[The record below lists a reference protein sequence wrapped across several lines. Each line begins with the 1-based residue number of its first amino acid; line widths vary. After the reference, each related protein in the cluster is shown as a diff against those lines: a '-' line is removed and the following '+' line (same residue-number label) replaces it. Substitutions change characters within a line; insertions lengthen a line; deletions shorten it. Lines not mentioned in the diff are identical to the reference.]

1 MSHRKIAV
9 LTSGGDA
16 PGMNAAIRAV
26 VRTGIDKGWEVF
38 GVRNG
43 YAGLC
48 DGQIEALGARDVGN
62 ILQRGGTFLGSARLP
77 EFKDEPVRSRGLSQL
92 SSRGIDGLVVIGG
105 NGTQT
110 GALALS
116 RAGLQVVGVAST
128 IDNDL
133 AGSEITIGVDT
144 ALNIALEAIDR
155 LRVTASS
162 HKRAFLVEVMG
173 RNCGYLALMAGIA
186 GGADSVV
193 IPEADVEPDA
203 IAKNL
208 QAAWERGKPHAMVV
222 VAEGARHNAV
232 KLAQHFEREKGRLGF
247 DLRVTTLG
255 HVQRG
260 GEPGAFDRLLA
271 TRLAAAATDCLD
283 QGEHGCLVGLIR
295 GEVRTTPLAD
305 VVGAGKTIDLRLLQL
320 QKVLAQ

>member
-1 MSHRKIAV
+1 
-9 LTSGGDA
+9 
-16 PGMNAAIRAV
+16 MNAAIRAV
-26 VRTGIDKGWEVF
+26 VRTGIAKGWEVF

-48 DGQIEALGARDVGN
+48 DGQMEVLGARDVGN

-77 EFKDEPVRSRGLSQL
+77 EFKDEAVRARGLAQL
-92 SSRGIDGLVVIGG
+92 NAAGIDGLVVIGG

-116 RAGLQVVGVAST
+116 KSGLPVVGVAST

-133 AGSEITIGVDT
+133 AGSEMTIGVDT

-193 IPEADVEPDA
+193 IPEVG
-203 IAKNL
+203 
-208 QAAWERGKPHAMVV
+208 R
-222 VAEGARHNAV
+222 GARADR
-232 KLAQHFEREKGRLGF
+232 AEPAGRLGARQAAR
-247 DLRVTTLG
+247 DGGGGRGRQAQRRQAGAALRAREGPAGIRPARHHARSRAARRRAGRLRSPAG
-255 HVQRG
+255 DAAG
-260 GEPGAFDRLLA
+260 GGGDRSVWI
-271 TRLAAAATDCLD
+271 AASTAAWWGSFAARCAP
-283 QGEHGCLVGLIR
+283 R
-295 GEVRTTPLAD
+295 RSPKWSAP
-305 VVGAGKTIDLRLLQL
+305 ARPIDLKLLQL